1 MTGAVGEP
9 RPDPSAP
16 LVGALSSGA
25 SPLPS
30 DRAFV
35 SEREALEAR
44 ILRYNPDSDVAMIR
58 RAFDLGARAH
68 SFQDRKS
75 GEPYF
80 THPIAVANLLADLR
94 LDDASIATALLH
106 DVVEDTGYTRNDI
119 SDLFGEEIAALV
131 AGVTKLSEIEERDAV
146 VHTREEAQAENF
158 RKLILAVARDA
169 RVLLVKLADRLHN
182 MRTLGSMPA
191 HKQDRIATETMEVYA
206 PLAGRMGMQE
216 MREELEDL
224 AIRVLAPGARMS
236 VLRRFVSL
244 RRKHG
249 AVVVTEVEKD
259 IEDTLAEIGIKAR
272 VASRQKRP
280 YSIWR
285 KLQEDKVGFE
295 SLSDIVAF
303 RIVVDSIDACYLAL
317 GAVHRKWRVVPGRFK
332 DYISNPKTNGYRS
345 IHTTVIGPN
354 GWRVEVQVRTID
366 MHEHAERG
374 VAAHWSYRDGIR
386 ADNPYSVGPT
396 VWLKDVLG
404 RLEQGARPDE
414 FLEHVKLEMYHD
426 QVFCFTPKGD
436 VRRLPRGATALDFA
450 YAIHTNLGNS
460 CVGARI
466 DGHQASFWK
475 ELRNGQSV
483 EILRSDGQQ
492 PTIEWEDMVITGR
505 AKSAI
510 RRALREIER
519 TEVSRFGKQL
529 LDRAFTKAGYELDED
544 DMISAIAVLDYADV
558 DALFAAV
565 GASELHPDEVFEAAN
580 PNRDASD
587 EIARRE
593 EPAVFLRGA
602 QRSPIHHFCPI
613 CLPIPFERIIG
624 VVDRKQGGVMVHRID
639 CSVLEEDEADDTAE
653 DWLDMFWGE
662 GADSVPRYHTRAA
675 LILAN
680 EPGALGSVCTGV
692 GALGANIEN
701 LRIVERKPSYY
712 RVIVDLEVCGARH
725 LNKILRALDRQ
736 PRVDRVDR
744 IGGLDDAPI
753 SAHLPTGLDDT
764 TEAPKETP

>member
-1 MTGAVGEP
+1 MSGAVVGET
-9 RPDPSAP
+9 RPDPA
-16 LVGALSSGA
+16 AT
-25 SPLPS
+25 PLPVA
-30 DRAFV
+30 RAFLH
-35 SEREALEAR
+35 EREMLETR
-44 ILRYNPDSDVAMIR
+44 IREYNPDCDVGLIR

-119 SDLFGEEIAALV
+119 VEFFGEEIAGLV

-146 VHTREEAQAENF
+146 VNTREEAQAENF

-182 MRTLGSMPA
+182 MRTLGAMPKE
-191 HKQDRIATETMEVYA
+191 KQDRIAAETMEVYA
-206 PLAGRMGMQE
+206 PLAGRMGMQD

-236 VLRRFVSL
+236 VLRRFVNL

-249 AVVVTEVEKD
+249 EVVVTEVEHD
-259 IEDTLAEIGIKAR
+259 IENTLADMGIPAR

-285 KLQEDKVGFE
+285 KLQEDRVGFE

-303 RIVVDSIDACYLAL
+303 RIVVDSIDDCYLAI
-317 GAVHRKWRVVPGRFK
+317 GAVHRKWPVVPGRFK

-374 VAAHWSYRDGIR
+374 VAAHWSYRDGVR
-386 ADNPYSVGPT
+386 AENPYSVGPT
-396 VWLKDVLG
+396 LWLKDVLD

-492 PTIEWEDMVITGR
+492 PTAEWEDMVITGR

-510 RRALREIER
+510 RRALREMER
-519 TEVSRFGKQL
+519 SEMSRFGKQL
-529 LDRAFTKAGYELDED
+529 LDRAFTKAGYELGED
-544 DMISAIAVLDYADV
+544 DLTCAISVLDYPGA

-565 GASELHPDEVFEAAN
+565 GASELHPDEVFKAAN
-580 PNRDASD
+580 PDRDASD
-587 EIARRE
+587 EIAKRE

-602 QRSPIHHFCPI
+602 KGSPVHHFCSL
-613 CLPIPFERIIG
+613 CTPIPFERIIG
-624 VVDRKQGGVMVHRID
+624 VLDRSRGGVMVHRID
-639 CSVLEEDEADDTAE
+639 CAILEDDADDMAE

-662 GADSVPRYHTRAA
+662 GADSVARYHTRVA

-712 RVIVDLEVCGARH
+712 RVVVDLEVRGARH
-725 LNKILRALDRQ
+725 LHRILRTLEQQ

-744 IGGLDDAPI
+744 IGGVDDAPS
-753 SAHLPTGLDDT
+753 SAHLNDQDAETKD
-764 TEAPKETP
+764 AP